1 MARRVYKGDIPL
13 NVKKAFAERLR
24 QAKIKGE
31 TNTEEYKRIMELRL
45 QGAITEQIARTA
57 LRKRKVSRETFKT
70 PEQKFLLRADY
81 WKRHGLEFST
91 TYQNAMKRYRKGE
104 LQGIDSALPRI
115 RGLRLKKERLNALI
129 EKNKEY
135 IYEGAMQDEQASNLL
150 FDDIIDTNRDMFS
163 ADNID
168 KYIKLLENYE
178 NDKNKVI
185 ENYEEAMK
193 HSTL

>member
-24 QAKIKGE
+24 QARIKGE
-31 TNTEEYKRIMELRL
+31 TNTEEYRHIMDLRS

-57 LRKRKVSRETFKT
+57 LRKRKVSRETKT
-70 PEQKFLLRADY
+70 PEQKFLERAKY

-91 TYQNAMKRYRKGE
+91 TYQNAMKRFDEGRLKD
-104 LQGIDSALPRI
+104 INTTLPRI
-115 RGLRLKKERLNALI
+115 RGTRLKKERLNALL

-163 ADNID
+163 DNNVD
-168 KYIKLLENYE
+168 KYIKLLEDYE
-178 NDKNKVI
+178 NDKRKVL
-185 ENYEEAMK
+185 EEYERAMND
-193 HSTL
+193 TL

>member
-24 QAKIKGE
+24 QARIKGE
-31 TNTEEYKRIMELRL
+31 TNTEEYKRIMGLRSR
-45 QGAITEQIARTA
+45 GEITEDIARTA
-57 LRKRKVSRETFKT
+57 LRKRKVSFKT
-70 PEQKFLLRADY
+70 SEQEFLSRADY

-91 TYQNAMKRYRKGE
+91 TFQNVMKRYREGR
-104 LQGIDSALPRI
+104 LQDINSALPRI
-115 RGLRLKKERLNALI
+115 RGQRLKKERLNALL

-135 IYEGAMQDEQASNLL
+135 IYQSAMDDDEASNLL

-163 ADNID
+163 SDNID

-178 NDKNKVI
+178 SDKNKVI
-185 ENYEEAMK
+185 ENYKEAMK
-193 HSTL
+193 HH